1 MEDYSV
7 EPRVVIA
14 IPLATSLIYW
24 QVVAGILSL
33 EKPAETDL
41 MVFQG
46 ALVDRA
52 RNHLVEQMLDHP
64 INPTHIFFLDGDILP
79 PHDTLMR
86 LLHAQVPIISGIYR
100 KRTPPHEPVAFK
112 FTKNKKLKPIAANL
126 QKITEVD
133 VVGGG
138 CLLVERQVFEKMR
151 KTSKTP
157 WFTSEWTS
165 EGHLSED
172 FSFCLK
178 AKKAGFKIFVDPRIN
193 PLHIEPMGIG
203 NDQHKV
209 SFVPLT

>member
-1 MEDYSV
+1 MENYTI

-52 RNHLVEQMLDHP
+52 RNHLVEQMLEHP

-79 PHDTLMR
+79 AHDTLTR
-86 LLHAQVPIISGIYR
+86 LLAAQVPIISGVYR
-100 KRTPPHEPVAFK
+100 KRIPPHEPMAFK
-112 FTKNKKLKPIAANL
+112 FQGKNKTLKPISSTI
-126 QKITEVD
+126 KTTTEVD

-138 CLLVERQVFEKMR
+138 CLLIERRVFEKI
-151 KTSKTP
+151 KGP

-165 EGHLSED
+165 KGHLSED
-172 FSFCLK
+172 FSFCQK
-178 AKKAGFKIFVDPRIN
+178 AKKAGFKIFADPKVN

-203 NDQHKV
+203 NDHNKV
-209 SFVPLT
+209 SFISLS